1 MVRVAI
7 VDHGLCNIDSISRAV
22 EECGGDC
29 LIAEHPKALEHAQRI
44 ILPGVG
50 AFPDAMRNLR
60 DRGLDMA
67 LREHVIKNHVPLLG
81 ICLGMQ
87 LLATR
92 GFEVAETEGLGFI
105 PGDVRKLEARAGERI
120 PHVGWDEVTYA
131 NPSQLFAHI
140 PSAKDFYFIHSFHF
154 IPQNPADIIGETA
167 YAGGF
172 VAALQCENIYA
183 TQFHPEKSQ
192 RVGFQLLRNFLA
204 L

>member
-1 MVRVAI
+1 MNRVAI
-7 VDHGLCNIDSISRAV
+7 VDHGLCNLDSIARAV
-22 EECGGDC
+22 QECGGDSFVTD
-29 LIAEHPKALEHAQRI
+29 HPKDLDGASRI

-60 DRGLDMA
+60 ERGLDVA
-67 LREHVIKNHVPLLG
+67 LREQVITNGKPMLG

-92 GFEVAETEGLGFI
+92 GFEVTETEGLNFI
-105 PGDVRKLEARAGERI
+105 PAKVIKLVPIEGERI
-120 PHVGWDEVTYA
+120 PHMGWNEVSFPR
-131 NPSQLFAHI
+131 PSTLFAGI
-140 PSAKDFYFIHSFHF
+140 EPNKDFFFVHSFHVV
-154 IPQNPADIIGETA
+154 PDDQSDIIGRTA

-172 VAALQCENIYA
+172 VAALQHGNIYA

-192 RVGFQLLRNFLA
+192 RYGFQVLKNFLS